1 MSDLTI
7 KYITPKYF
15 YELVK
20 LLKTIKY
27 SVDITDNSLSIRFD
41 TQRDLCVELFDVW
54 QLLKEF
60 EYSSVPV
67 DLEDF
72 LKTYSPVYR
81 YGKRY
86 FRR

>member
-1 MSDLTI
+1 MLDVI
-7 KYITPKYF
+7 RAF
-15 YELVK
+15 
-20 LLKTIKY
+20 
-27 SVDITDNSLSIRFD
+27 RFD